1 MTKDPYGTYTTSFQ
15 DDALHSLTKQILQYK
30 LGRELTEEED
40 EKLWDEILNGKK
52 SKKLKNKL
60 KQETDNLTIK

>member
-1 MTKDPYGTYTTSFQ
+1 MIHQVSFQ
-15 DDALHSLTKQILQYK
+15 DDALHSLTKQILQYQ

>member
-1 MTKDPYGTYTTSFQ
+1 MIHEVSFQ

>member
-1 MTKDPYGTYTTSFQ
+1 MIHEVSFQ

-40 EKLWDEILNGKK
+40 EKLWDEIINGKK